1 MSSGFEAHKE
11 SMDRQASQVRG
22 HAAEHEAAVQRLLES
37 GTESWGPDPIFS
49 VLHKLWTDCAQSMVN
64 ARQGMT
70 GVMHGTG
77 EGIVLAS
84 RHIESGE
91 HASRMPEII

>member
-1 MSSGFEAHKE
+1 MSSGVEAHRE
-11 SMDRQASQVRG
+11 SLERQASQVRA
-22 HAAEHEAAVQRLLES
+22 HAADHEAAVQRLREC

-49 VLHKLWTDCAQSMVN
+49 VLHKLWTDCCQSMVN
-64 ARQGMT
+64 AREGAT

-77 EGIVLAS
+77 DGIVLAS

-91 HASRMPEII
+91 YASRMPETL

>member
-1 MSSGFEAHKE
+1 MSSGFEAHRRSLE
-11 SMDRQASQVRG
+11 QQASQVDG
-22 HAAEHEAAVQRLLES
+22 HAAEHEAAVQRLREC

-49 VLHKLWTDCAQSMVN
+49 VLHKLWSDCCQSMVD
-64 ARQGMT
+64 ARQGAT
-70 GVMHGTG
+70 GVMRGTG
-77 EGIVLAS
+77 DGIVLAS